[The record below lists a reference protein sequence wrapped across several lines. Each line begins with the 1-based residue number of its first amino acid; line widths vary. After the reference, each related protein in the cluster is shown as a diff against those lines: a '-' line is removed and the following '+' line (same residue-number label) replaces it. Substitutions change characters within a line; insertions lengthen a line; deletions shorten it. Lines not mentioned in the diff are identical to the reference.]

1 MISYEKVWIDK
12 IRVKKKRSIIQIQLH
27 MDKKSKI
34 LLIVLIAVTTASVG
48 YTFWKTVIQQ
58 DFEVV
63 NTESFTDSADSFEE

>member
-1 MISYEKVWIDK
+1 
-12 IRVKKKRSIIQIQLH
+12 